1 MPLRCQCY
9 HQRATL
15 WRSGSIGT
23 QWAARS
29 ARSVWW
35 AEQREQDRDEG
46 KRQNVCGR
54 EKNTKQKVRRDNWV
68 GGHETE
74 MYSEGVCAC
83 LCVWTW
89 GLCMRSCIS
98 SGVSRCV
105 KALIRSRALASVCAH
120 VYACAF
126 VCLKTIPLPHYPVSS
141 SPALM
146 RSLTITVV
154 IKVKPRPKHRIRHT
168 RQTHTLWRQWGSDCV
183 CTATISNTFTINSH
197 FI

>member
-1 MPLRCQCY
+1 MLPPEGNTVAFWVHRNSVGSKVCEVCLVGRTERAR
-9 HQRATL
+9 QRRGEEAEC
-15 WRSGSIGT
+15 
-23 QWAARS
+23 
-29 ARSVWW
+29 VW
-35 AEQREQDRDEG
+35 ER
-46 KRQNVCGR
+46 
-54 EKNTKQKVRRDNWV
+54 KNTKQKVRRDNWV

-74 MYSEGVCAC
+74 MYSEGVCVC

-168 RQTHTLWRQWGSDCV
+168 RQTHTLRSHSEEVIVYAQPQL
-183 CTATISNTFTINSH
+183 ATH
-197 FI
+197 LQ